1 MDRPGAAVTRRFS
14 WSLPLLAGGIF
25 GALSTLATVGDP
37 DLFWHLAQG
46 RQTVTEGLARID
58 TFSWSVNGLP
68 VLTDQWLGQVIW
80 YEAYAALGWNGIIVL
95 RALLV
100 AAIVTLIVAAA
111 LTAQRR
117 PIVAVV
123 AALPAI
129 ALSRFAWT
137 ERPQLMGLCCF
148 AVLILLL
155 RASAER
161 PRLLIAVPV
170 LIVVWAN
177 LHASFALGLAVTAIA
192 CGELWL
198 RRTDA
203 RRLAAG
209 VVAVSIA
216 ATLLTPSGLS
226 IWTSA
231 SGHFLSP
238 PRVIQEEGVPDV
250 TQPYGF
256 VFAFVVLAV
265 LVTAQLSRPTVL
277 RDAALLVP
285 VLFVSMTAARH
296 TPFFAVA
303 SAPYL
308 AAHAPLAIG
317 AIAARFRVNARLPVF
332 APRVPSLRI
341 DLATAAIALAAV
353 IGAGLLARGEP
364 NLAAYPTGALS
375 SLPPG
380 PGVVNDYDWGGFL
393 IWYAPATPVFID
405 GRLFPYTGDALRD
418 YETLVSLGPTWR
430 DVLARRGARAVLVKP
445 ASPLAVRAR
454 DLRWPIVA
462 ESASYVLFMVPN
474 SR

>member
-1 MDRPGAAVTRRFS
+1 MDCPGAAVTRGFS
-14 WSLPLLAGGIF
+14 WSLPFLTGGIF

-46 RQTVTEGLARID
+46 RQTVMDGLARVD
-58 TFSWSVNGLP
+58 AFSWTVNGLP

-80 YEAYAALGWNGIIVL
+80 YETYAGLGWTGIIVL
-95 RALLV
+95 RAFLV
-100 AAIVTLIVAAA
+100 AAVVTLIVATA
-111 LTAQRR
+111 LSAQRR
-117 PIVAVV
+117 PIVALI
-123 AALPAI
+123 AASPAI
-129 ALSRFAWT
+129 VLTRFAWT

-148 AVLILLL
+148 AVLIFLL
-155 RASAER
+155 RASWAR
-161 PRLLIAVPV
+161 PRLLLAAPA

-177 LHASFALGLAVTAIA
+177 LHASFGLGLAVTAIA
-192 CGELWL
+192 CAELWI
-198 RRTDA
+198 RRPDA
-203 RRLAAG
+203 RRLAVG
-209 VVAVSIA
+209 IVAISVA
-216 ATLLTPSGLS
+216 ATLLTPSGVS

-231 SGHFLSP
+231 GGHFLSP
-238 PRVIQEEGVPDV
+238 PRVVLEEGVPDV

-265 LVTAQLSRPTVL
+265 LVTAQLSRQTDL
-277 RDAALLVP
+277 REAALLVP

-303 SAPYL
+303 SAAYL
-308 AAHAPLAIG
+308 AAHSPDAVG
-317 AIAARFRVNARLPVF
+317 AIAARLRIHTRLPAF
-332 APRVPSLRI
+332 AERVPSMRI
-341 DLATAAIALAAV
+341 DLAMAVIALAAV
-353 IGAGLLARGEP
+353 IGAGSIAHAEP
-364 NLAAYPTGALS
+364 NLSGYPTGALS

-380 PGVVNDYDWGGFL
+380 PGLVNDYDWGGFL

-430 DVLARRGARAVLVKP
+430 DVLARRGVRAILVKP

-462 ESASYVLFMVPN
+462 ESASYVLLMVPN
-474 SR
+474 SH

>member
-1 MDRPGAAVTRRFS
+1 MDRSGAAVTRAFS

-25 GALSTLATVGDP
+25 GALSTFATVGDP

-46 RQTVTEGLARID
+46 RQTVTEGLARVD

-80 YEAYAALGWNGIIVL
+80 YEAYAALGWNGIILL

-100 AAIVTLIVAAA
+100 AAIVTLIVVAA
-111 LTAQRR
+111 LIAQRR
-117 PIVAVV
+117 PIVALI

-129 ALSRFAWT
+129 TLTRFAWT

-148 AVLILLL
+148 AALVLLL
-155 RASAER
+155 RVSAER
-161 PRLLIAVPV
+161 PRVLIAVPA
-170 LIVVWAN
+170 LILLWAN
-177 LHASFALGLAVTAIA
+177 LHASFALGLAITAIA

-198 RRTDA
+198 RRPET
-203 RRLAAG
+203 RRLVVG
-209 VVAVSIA
+209 VVALSIA
-216 ATLLTPSGLS
+216 VTLLTPSGVS

-265 LVTAQLSRPTVL
+265 LVTAQLSRPGAL
-277 RDAALLVP
+277 RDVALLVP

-308 AAHAPLAIG
+308 AAHAPAAVG
-317 AIAARFRVNARLPVF
+317 AIAARLHINLRLPAF
-332 APRVPSLRI
+332 APRVPPVRI
-341 DLATAAIALAAV
+341 DLATAAIALVAV
-353 IGAGLLARGEP
+353 VGAGLLARGEP
-364 NLAAYPTGALS
+364 NLSPYPTGALS

-430 DVLARRGARAVLVKP
+430 DVLARRGARALLVKP
-445 ASPLAVRAR
+445 GSPLAVRAR
-454 DLRWPIVA
+454 DLRWPIVT
-462 ESASYVLFMVPN
+462 ESASYVLFIVPN
-474 SR
+474 SH

>member
-1 MDRPGAAVTRRFS
+1 MDRPGTAVTRTVS

-25 GALSTLATVGDP
+25 GVLSTLATVGDP

-46 RQTVTEGLARID
+46 RQTVTEGLARVD
-58 TFSWSVNGLP
+58 EFSWSVNGLP

-111 LTAQRR
+111 LSAQRR
-117 PIVAVV
+117 PILAMV

-129 ALSRFAWT
+129 ASTRFAWT
-137 ERPQLMGLCCF
+137 ERPQLMGLLCF
-148 AVLILLL
+148 AALILLL

-161 PRLLIAVPV
+161 PRVLLFAPA

-177 LHASFALGLAVTAIA
+177 LHASFALGLGVTAIA
-192 CGELWL
+192 CAELWL
-198 RRTDA
+198 RRPDA
-203 RRLAAG
+203 RALAVG
-209 VVAVSIA
+209 VVAISIA
-216 ATLLTPSGLS
+216 ATLLTPSGIS

-231 SGHFLSP
+231 GGHFLSP

-250 TQPYGF
+250 SQPYGF
-256 VFAFVVLAV
+256 VFAFVVIAV
-265 LVTAQLSRPTVL
+265 LLTAQLSRPTRL
-277 RDAALLVP
+277 RDVALLVP

-303 SAPYL
+303 SVAYL
-308 AAHAPLAIG
+308 AAHAPAAIA
-317 AIAARFRVNARLPVF
+317 AIAARLRINARLPAF
-332 APRVPSLRI
+332 AERVPSVRI
-341 DLATAAIALAAV
+341 DLATGVIALAAV
-353 IGAGLLARGEP
+353 ISAGLVARGEP
-364 NLAAYPTGALS
+364 NLEPYPTGALS

-418 YETLVSLGPTWR
+418 YETLVTLGPTWR
-430 DVLARRGARAVLVKP
+430 DVLVRRGVGALLVKP

-454 DLRWPIVA
+454 DLRWPIVT
-462 ESASYVLFMVPN
+462 ESASYVLFMIPN

>member
-1 MDRPGAAVTRRFS
+1 MDRPGATVTRGFS
-14 WSLPLLAGGIF
+14 WSVPLVAGGIF
-25 GALSTLATVGDP
+25 GVLSTLATVGDP

-46 RQTVTEGLARID
+46 RQTVTEGLARVD
-58 TFSWSVNGLP
+58 SFSWTVNGLP

-80 YEAYAALGWNGIIVL
+80 YGAYAALGWNGIILL

-100 AAIVTLIVAAA
+100 AAIVTLIVATA
-111 LTAQRR
+111 LSAQRR

-129 ALSRFAWT
+129 ALTRFAWS
-137 ERPQLMGLCCF
+137 ERPQLMGLLCF
-148 AVLILLL
+148 TALILLL

-161 PRLLIAVPV
+161 PRLLMAAPG

-177 LHASFALGLAVTAIA
+177 LHASFALGLALVAIA

-203 RRLAAG
+203 RRLAIG
-209 VVAVSIA
+209 VVAVSVA

-250 TQPYGF
+250 TQPYGL
-256 VFAFVVLAV
+256 VFAFVVFAV
-265 LVTAQLSRPTVL
+265 LVTAELSRPTAL
-277 RDAALLVP
+277 REAALLVP

-303 SAPYL
+303 STAYL
-308 AAHAPLAIG
+308 AAHAPVAIG
-317 AIAARFRVNARLPVF
+317 AIAARLRIGVRLPSF
-332 APRVPSLRI
+332 APRVPPLGV
-341 DLATAAIALAAV
+341 DLATGAIALAAV
-353 IGAGLLARGEP
+353 IGAGFIARGEP
-364 NLAAYPTGALS
+364 NLGAYPTGALS

-405 GRLFPYTGDALRD
+405 GRLFPYTGVALRD
-418 YETLVSLGPTWR
+418 YETLVSLGPTWHE
-430 DVLARRGARAVLVKP
+430 VLARRGARAVLLRP
-445 ASPLAVRAR
+445 ASPLAVHAR
-454 DLRWPIVA
+454 DLRWPILA
-462 ESASYVLFMVPN
+462 ESVSYVLFIVPN

>member
-1 MDRPGAAVTRRFS
+1 MDRSRPSVTRAFS
-14 WSLPLLAGGIF
+14 WSLPLFAGGIF
-25 GALSTLATVGDP
+25 GAMSTLATVGDP

-46 RQTVTEGLARID
+46 RQTIADGLARVD
-58 TFSWSVNGLP
+58 TFSWTVNGLP

-117 PIVAVV
+117 PIVAVI

-129 ALSRFAWT
+129 ALTRYAWT

-148 AVLILLL
+148 AALILLL
-155 RASAER
+155 RLSAER
-161 PRLLIAVPV
+161 PRVLMAVPA
-170 LIVVWAN
+170 LILVWAN
-177 LHASFALGLAVTAIA
+177 LHASFALGLAVAAIA
-192 CGELWL
+192 CAVLWL
-198 RRTDA
+198 RRPEA
-203 RRLAAG
+203 RRLALG
-209 VVAVSIA
+209 VVAVSVA
-216 ATLLTPSGLS
+216 LTLLTPSGVS

-231 SGHFLSP
+231 GGHFLSP

-277 RDAALLVP
+277 RDVALLVP

-308 AAHAPLAIG
+308 AAHGPEAVA
-317 AIAARFRVNARLPVF
+317 AIAARFRVNVRLPAFV
-332 APRVPSLRI
+332 PRVPSLRI

-353 IGAGLLARGEP
+353 VGAGLFARGEP
-364 NLAAYPTGALS
+364 NLSAYPTGALS

-430 DVLARRGARAVLVKP
+430 DVVSRRGARALLVKP
-445 ASPLAVRAR
+445 GSPLAVRAR
-454 DLRWPIVA
+454 DLRWPIIT
-462 ESASYVLFMVPN
+462 ESASYVLFIIPN
-474 SR
+474 SH

>member
-1 MDRPGAAVTRRFS
+1 MDRPGPAVTRKFS
-14 WSLPLLAGGIF
+14 WSLPFVAGGIF
-25 GALSTLATVGDP
+25 GVLSTLATVGDP

-46 RQTVTEGLARID
+46 RQTVAQGLTRID
-58 TFSWSVNGLP
+58 EFSWSVNGLP
-68 VLTDQWLGQVIW
+68 VFTDQWFGQVLW
-80 YEAYAALGWNGIIVL
+80 YQAYAAFGWNGIIAL

-100 AAIVTLIVAAA
+100 AGIVTLIVAAA
-111 LTAQRR
+111 LSAQRR
-117 PIVAVV
+117 PIVALI
-123 AALPAI
+123 ATLPAI
-129 ALSRFAWT
+129 ASTRFAWT
-137 ERPQLMGLCCF
+137 ERPQLMGLFCF
-148 AVLILLL
+148 AVLVFLL

-161 PRLLIAVPV
+161 PRLLLAAPLFI
-170 LIVVWAN
+170 LVWAN
-177 LHASFALGLAVTAIA
+177 LHASFALGLGVIAIVCA
-192 CGELWL
+192 ELWL
-198 RRTDA
+198 RRPDA
-203 RRLAAG
+203 RVLAVG
-209 VVAVSIA
+209 VVAASVA
-216 ATLLTPSGLS
+216 VTLLTPSGVS

-231 SGHFLSP
+231 GGHFLSP

-256 VFAFVVLAV
+256 VFAFVVIAV
-265 LVTAQLSRPTVL
+265 LITAQLARPTSL
-277 RDAALLVP
+277 RDVALLVP

-308 AAHAPLAIG
+308 AAHAPAALG
-317 AIAARFRVNARLPVF
+317 AIAALLRINARVPAF

-341 DLATAAIALAAV
+341 DLAAAGIALAAV
-353 IGAGLLARGEP
+353 ISAGSIARGEP
-364 NLAAYPTGALS
+364 NLEPYPVGALS

-430 DVLARRGARAVLVKP
+430 DVLARRGARAVLAKP

-454 DLRWPIVA
+454 DLRWPIVT
-462 ESASYVLFMVPN
+462 ESASYVLFLVPN

>member
-14 WSLPLLAGGIF
+14 WSLPLFTGGIF
-25 GALSTLATVGDP
+25 GALSTAATVGDP

-46 RQTVTEGLARID
+46 RQTVTEGLARVD
-58 TFSWSVNGLP
+58 VFSWTVNGLP

-80 YEAYAALGWNGIIVL
+80 YEAYAAVGWTGIIVL
-95 RALLV
+95 RGLLV
-100 AAIVTLIVAAA
+100 AAAVTLIVASA
-111 LTAQRR
+111 LLAQRR
-117 PIVAVV
+117 PIVAVM

-129 ALSRFAWT
+129 VLTRFAWT

-148 AVLILLL
+148 AALILLL
-155 RASAER
+155 RASAQR
-161 PRLLIAVPV
+161 PRLLLAAPA

-192 CGELWL
+192 CAELWI
-198 RRTDA
+198 RRPDA
-203 RRLAAG
+203 RRLAVG
-209 VVAVSIA
+209 VVAISIA
-216 ATLLTPSGLS
+216 ATLLTPSGVS

-238 PRVIQEEGVPDV
+238 PRVVLEEGVPDV

-265 LVTAQLSRPTVL
+265 LVTAQLSRQTDL
-277 RDAALLVP
+277 REAALLVP

-303 SAPYL
+303 SAGYL
-308 AAHAPLAIG
+308 AAHAPDAVG
-317 AIAARFRVNARLPVF
+317 AIAARLRINARMPAF
-332 APRVPSLRI
+332 AARVPSVRV
-341 DLATAAIALAAV
+341 DLATAAVALVAV
-353 IGAGLLARGEP
+353 IAAGGVARAEP
-364 NLAAYPTGALS
+364 NLSAYPTGALS

-380 PGVVNDYDWGGFL
+380 PGLVNDYDWGGFL

-418 YETLVSLGPTWR
+418 YETVVSLGPTWR
-430 DVLARRGARAVLVKP
+430 DVLARRGARALLVKP
-445 ASPLAVRAR
+445 FSPLAVRAR
-454 DLRWPIVA
+454 DLRWPILA

>member
-1 MDRPGAAVTRRFS
+1 MDRPRTTVIRTVS
-14 WSLPLLAGGIF
+14 WSMPLIVGGIF
-25 GALSTLATVGDP
+25 GVLSTLATIGDP

-46 RQTVTEGLARID
+46 RQTVTEGLARVD
-58 TFSWSVNGLP
+58 VFSWSVNGLP

-80 YEAYAALGWNGIIVL
+80 YEAYAALGWNGIILL
-95 RALLV
+95 RGLLV
-100 AAIVTLIVAAA
+100 ASIVTLIVAGA
-111 LTAQRR
+111 LIAQRR
-117 PIVAVV
+117 PIIAVV

-129 ALSRFAWT
+129 TLTRFAWT
-137 ERPQLMGLCCF
+137 ERPQLMGLLCF
-148 AVLILLL
+148 TALILLL
-155 RASAER
+155 RASAGR
-161 PRLLIAVPV
+161 PRLLIAVPA

-177 LHASFALGLAVTAIA
+177 LHASFALGLAITAIA

-198 RRTDA
+198 RRSDA
-203 RRLAAG
+203 RRLAVG
-209 VVAVSIA
+209 VVALSVI

-231 SGHFLSP
+231 GGHFLSP
-238 PRVIQEEGVPDV
+238 PRIIQEEGVPDV

-265 LVTAQLSRPTVL
+265 LVTAQLSHGSAL
-277 RDAALLVP
+277 REAALLVP
-285 VLFVSMTAARH
+285 VLFVSMSAARH

-303 SAPYL
+303 SAAYL
-308 AAHAPLAIG
+308 AAHAPAAIG
-317 AIAARFRVNARLPVF
+317 AITALFRIHVRLPDF

-341 DLATAAIALAAV
+341 DLASGAIALAAV
-353 IGAGLLARGEP
+353 IGAGSIARGEP
-364 NLAAYPTGALS
+364 NLGAYPTGALS

-380 PGVVNDYDWGGFL
+380 PGLVNDYDWGGFL

-418 YETLVSLGPTWR
+418 YETLVSLSPTWR
-430 DVLARRGARAVLVKP
+430 EVLSRRGARAVLLKP

-454 DLRWPIVA
+454 DLRWPILA
-462 ESASYVLFMVPN
+462 ESVSYVVFIVPN

>member
-1 MDRPGAAVTRRFS
+1 MDHPGPAVTRKFS
-14 WSLPLLAGGIF
+14 WSLPFVAGGIF

-46 RQTVTEGLARID
+46 RQTVAQGLTRFD
-58 TFSWSVNGLP
+58 EFSWSVNGLP
-68 VLTDQWLGQVIW
+68 VFTDQWFGQVLW
-80 YEAYAALGWNGIIVL
+80 YQAYAAFGWNGIIVL

-100 AAIVTLIVAAA
+100 AAIVTLVVAAA
-111 LTAQRR
+111 LSAQRR
-117 PIVAVV
+117 PIIALVAT
-123 AALPAI
+123 LPAI
-129 ALSRFAWT
+129 ASTRFAWT
-137 ERPQLMGLCCF
+137 ERPQLMGLFCF
-148 AVLILLL
+148 AVLVFFL

-161 PRLLIAVPV
+161 PRLLLAAPA

-177 LHASFALGLAVTAIA
+177 LHASFALGLGVIAIA
-192 CGELWL
+192 CAELWVRRPDL
-198 RRTDA
+198 RA
-203 RRLAAG
+203 LAVG
-209 VVAVSIA
+209 VVAISVA
-216 ATLLTPSGLS
+216 ATILTPSGVS

-231 SGHFLSP
+231 GGHFLSP

-250 TQPYGF
+250 TEPYGF
-256 VFAFVVLAV
+256 VFAFVVIAV
-265 LVTAQLSRPTVL
+265 LITAQLSL
-277 RDAALLVP
+277 RTSLREVALLIP

-308 AAHAPLAIG
+308 AAHAPEAIA
-317 AIAARFRVNARLPVF
+317 AIAARLRINARVPAF
-332 APRVPSLRI
+332 APRVPSLGI
-341 DLATAAIALAAV
+341 DLATGAFALAAV
-353 IGAGLLARGEP
+353 IGAGFIARGAP
-364 NLAAYPTGALS
+364 NLDPYPVGALS

-405 GRLFPYTGDALRD
+405 GRLFPYTGDAIRD

-430 DVLARRGARAVLVKP
+430 DVLARRGARAIIVKP
-445 ASPLAVRAR
+445 GSPLAVRAR
-454 DLRWPIVA
+454 DLRWQIVT

>member
-1 MDRPGAAVTRRFS
+1 MDRPGAAVTRKFS
-14 WSLPLLAGGIF
+14 WSLPLLVGGIF
-25 GALSTLATVGDP
+25 GVLSTLATIGDP

-46 RQTVTEGLARID
+46 RQTVTDGLARVD

-111 LTAQRR
+111 LSAQRR
-117 PIVAVV
+117 PILAVV

-129 ALSRFAWT
+129 TLTRFAWT
-137 ERPQLMGLCCF
+137 ERPQLMGLLCF
-148 AVLILLL
+148 TALVLLL
-155 RASAER
+155 RAAAER
-161 PRLLIAVPV
+161 PRLLMAAPA

-177 LHASFALGLAVTAIA
+177 LHASFALGLAVTGIA

-198 RRTDA
+198 RRPDA
-203 RRLAAG
+203 RRLAVG

-231 SGHFLSP
+231 GGHFLSP
-238 PRVIQEEGVPDV
+238 PRVVQEEGVPDV
-250 TQPYGF
+250 TQPYGL
-256 VFAFVVLAV
+256 VFAFIVLAV
-265 LVTAQLSRPTVL
+265 LVTAQLSRPTAL
-277 RDAALLVP
+277 RDVALLVP

-303 SAPYL
+303 SVAYL
-308 AAHAPLAIG
+308 AAHAPEAIG
-317 AIAARFRVNARLPVF
+317 VIVARVRISARLPDL
-332 APRVPSLRI
+332 APRVPSVRI
-341 DLATAAIALAAV
+341 DLATGVIALAAIV
-353 IGAGLLARGEP
+353 GAGFVARGEP
-364 NLAAYPTGALS
+364 NLAAYPTGVLS

-418 YETLVSLGPTWR
+418 YETLANLGPTWR

-445 ASPLAVRAR
+445 ASALAVRAR

-462 ESASYVLFMVPN
+462 ESASYVLFIVPN

>member
-1 MDRPGAAVTRRFS
+1 MTRRFS
-14 WSLPLLAGGIF
+14 WSLPLMTGGIF
-25 GALSTLATVGDP
+25 GAISTLATVGDP

-46 RQTVTEGLARID
+46 RQTVTEGLARVD
-58 TFSWSVNGLP
+58 AFSWSVKGLP
-68 VLTDQWLGQVIW
+68 VLTDQWFGQVIW

-111 LTAQRR
+111 LRAQRR
-117 PIVAVV
+117 PIFALI
-123 AALPAI
+123 ATLPAI
-129 ALSRFAWT
+129 ALTRFAWT
-137 ERPQLMGLCCF
+137 ERPQLMGLLCF
-148 AVLILLL
+148 AVLVLLL
-155 RASAER
+155 QASAER
-161 PRLLIAVPV
+161 PRLLMAVPA

-177 LHASFALGLAVTAIA
+177 LHASFALGLGVTAIA
-192 CGELWL
+192 CAELWL
-198 RRTDA
+198 RRPDA
-203 RRLAAG
+203 RRLVVGVIAA
-209 VVAVSIA
+209 SIA
-216 ATLLTPSGLS
+216 ATLLTPSGLT

-238 PRVIQEEGVPDV
+238 PRIILEEGVPDV

-256 VFAFVVLAV
+256 VFAFIVLAV

-277 RDAALLVP
+277 REVALLVP

-303 SAPYL
+303 SASYL
-308 AAHAPLAIG
+308 AAHAPDAI
-317 AIAARFRVNARLPVF
+317 AFVAARFRINAHFPAF
-332 APRVPSLRI
+332 APRVPPLRI
-341 DLATAAIALAAV
+341 DVAMAAIALAAV
-353 IGAGLLARGEP
+353 VGTGLLARGEP
-364 NLAAYPTGALS
+364 DLSAYPTGVLS

-445 ASPLAVRAR
+445 GSPLAVRAR
-454 DLRWPIVA
+454 DLRWSVVA
-462 ESASYVLFMVPN
+462 ESVSYVLFIVPN

>member
-1 MDRPGAAVTRRFS
+1 MDRPVAAVTRGFS
-14 WSLPLLAGGIF
+14 WSLPLLSGGIF
-25 GALSTLATVGDP
+25 GALSTIATIGDP

-46 RQTVTEGLARID
+46 RQTVTDGLARVD
-58 TFSWSVNGLP
+58 VFSWSVNGLP

-80 YEAYAALGWNGIIVL
+80 YEAYVALGWNGIIVL

-100 AAIVTLIVAAA
+100 AATVTLIVAAA
-111 LTAQRR
+111 LMAQRR
-117 PIVAVV
+117 PIVALI

-129 ALSRFAWT
+129 TLTRFAWT

-148 AVLILLL
+148 AGLILLL
-155 RASAER
+155 RASSAR
-161 PRLLIAVPV
+161 PRVLMAVPA
-170 LIVVWAN
+170 LILVWAN
-177 LHASFALGLAVTAIA
+177 LHASFALGLAVAAIA
-192 CGELWL
+192 CAELWL
-198 RRTDA
+198 RRPEA
-203 RRLAAG
+203 RRLAGG
-209 VVAVSIA
+209 VVALSVLV
-216 ATLLTPSGLS
+216 TLLTPSGIS

-265 LVTAQLSRPTVL
+265 LVTAQLSRPTML
-277 RDAALLVP
+277 RDVALLMP

-296 TPFFAVA
+296 TPFFAVV

-308 AAHAPLAIG
+308 AAHAPAAVG
-317 AIAARFRVNARLPVF
+317 AIAARLRISVRLPAF
-332 APRVPSLRI
+332 PPRVPSLRI
-341 DLATAAIALAAV
+341 DVAMVVIAIVAV
-353 IGAGLLARGEP
+353 VGAGLFARGEP
-364 NLAAYPTGALS
+364 NLSPYPIGALS

-418 YETLVSLGPTWR
+418 YETVVSLGPTWR
-430 DVLARRGARAVLVKP
+430 DVLARRGARALLLKP

-454 DLRWPIVA
+454 DLRWPIVT
-462 ESASYVLFMVPN
+462 ESVSYVLFLVPN

>member
-1 MDRPGAAVTRRFS
+1 MDRSRPSVTRAFS
-14 WSLPLLAGGIF
+14 WSLPLFAGGIF
-25 GALSTLATVGDP
+25 GATSTLATVGDP

-46 RQTVTEGLARID
+46 RQTITDGLARVD
-58 TFSWSVNGLP
+58 TFSWTVNGLP

-80 YEAYAALGWNGIIVL
+80 YEAYAALGWNGIIVV

-117 PIVAVV
+117 PIVAVI

-129 ALSRFAWT
+129 ALTRYAWT

-148 AVLILLL
+148 AALILLL
-155 RASAER
+155 RLSAER
-161 PRLLIAVPV
+161 PRVLMAVPA
-170 LIVVWAN
+170 LILVWAN
-177 LHASFALGLAVTAIA
+177 LHASFALGLAVAAIA
-192 CGELWL
+192 CAELWL
-198 RRTDA
+198 RRPDA
-203 RRLAAG
+203 RRLALG
-209 VVAVSIA
+209 VVAVSVA
-216 ATLLTPSGLS
+216 VTLLTPSGVS

-265 LVTAQLSRPTVL
+265 LVTAQLSRPTAL
-277 RDAALLVP
+277 RDVALLVP

-308 AAHAPLAIG
+308 AAHGPEAVA
-317 AIAARFRVNARLPVF
+317 AIAARFRVNVRLPAFV
-332 APRVPSLRI
+332 PRVPSLRI

-353 IGAGLLARGEP
+353 VGAGLFARGEP
-364 NLAAYPTGALS
+364 NLSVYPTGALS

-393 IWYAPATPVFID
+393 IWYAPATPVFVD
-405 GRLFPYTGDALRD
+405 GRLFPYIGEALDDYRAVIGLHPDWRQVLLKRGIRTVLVAPSDAIA
-418 YETLVSLGPTWR
+418 VQGAALGWPI
-430 DVLARRGARAVLVKP
+430 LARTPEWVM
-445 ASPLAVRAR
+445 
-454 DLRWPIVA
+454 LR
-462 ESASYVLFMVPN
+462 VP
-474 SR
+474 

>member
-1 MDRPGAAVTRRFS
+1 MDCLGAAVTRTFS
-14 WSLPLLAGGIF
+14 WSLPFLTGGIF

-46 RQTVTEGLARID
+46 RQTVTEGLARVD
-58 TFSWSVNGLP
+58 VFSWTVNGLP

-80 YEAYAALGWNGIIVL
+80 YEAYACFGWTGIIVL

-100 AAIVTLIVAAA
+100 AAVVTLIVATA
-111 LTAQRR
+111 LGAQRR
-117 PIVAVV
+117 PIVALI

-129 ALSRFAWT
+129 VLTRFAWT

-148 AVLILLL
+148 AVLIFLV
-155 RASAER
+155 RASWTR
-161 PRLLIAVPV
+161 PRLLLAAPA

-192 CGELWL
+192 CAELWI
-198 RRTDA
+198 RRPNA
-203 RRLAAG
+203 RRLAVG
-209 VVAVSIA
+209 VVAISLA
-216 ATLLTPSGLS
+216 ATLLTPSGVS

-231 SGHFLSP
+231 GGHFLSP
-238 PRVIQEEGVPDV
+238 PRVVQEEGVPDV

-265 LVTAQLSRPTVL
+265 LVTAQLSRQTDL
-277 RDAALLVP
+277 REAALLVP

-296 TPFFAVA
+296 TPFFALA
-303 SAPYL
+303 SAAYL
-308 AAHAPLAIG
+308 AAHAPDAVG
-317 AIAARFRVNARLPVF
+317 AIAARLRIRARLPAF
-332 APRVPSLRI
+332 AERVPSMRI
-341 DLATAAIALAAV
+341 DLATAVIALAAV
-353 IGAGLLARGEP
+353 IGAGSIAHAEP
-364 NLAAYPTGALS
+364 NLSAYPTGALS

-380 PGVVNDYDWGGFL
+380 PGLVNDYDWGGFL

-418 YETLVSLGPTWR
+418 YETVVSLGPTWR
-430 DVLARRGARAVLVKP
+430 DVLARRGVRAILVKP

-462 ESASYVLFMVPN
+462 ESASYVLLMVPN
-474 SR
+474 SH

>member
-1 MDRPGAAVTRRFS
+1 MDRPVAAVNRIFS

-25 GALSTLATVGDP
+25 GVLSTFATIGDP

-46 RQTVTEGLARID
+46 RQTVTDGLARVD
-58 TFSWSVNGLP
+58 VFSWTVNGLP

-80 YEAYAALGWNGIIVL
+80 YEAYAALGWNGIILL

-111 LTAQRR
+111 LFAQRR

-129 ALSRFAWT
+129 TLTRFAWT

-148 AVLILLL
+148 AALVLLLRMSNDRPRVLMAVPPLILL
-155 RASAER
+155 
-161 PRLLIAVPV
+161 
-170 LIVVWAN
+170 WAN
-177 LHASFALGLAVTAIA
+177 LHASFALGLAVTGIVCA
-192 CGELWL
+192 ELWL
-198 RRTDA
+198 RRPDL
-203 RRLAAG
+203 RRLLVA
-209 VVAVSIA
+209 VVALSVA
-216 ATLLTPSGLS
+216 VTLLTPSGIS

-256 VFAFVVLAV
+256 VFAFIVLAV
-265 LVTAQLSRPTVL
+265 IVTAELSGTSTL
-277 RDAALLVP
+277 REVALLVP

-308 AAHAPLAIG
+308 AAHAPDAIG
-317 AIAARFRVNARLPVF
+317 SIAARLRINVRLPAF
-332 APRVPSLRI
+332 APRIPSLRV
-341 DLATAAIALAAV
+341 DLATAAVALAAV
-353 IGAGLLARGEP
+353 IGAGLVARGEP
-364 NLAAYPTGALS
+364 NLSPYPTGALS

-430 DVLARRGARAVLVKP
+430 DVLARRGARALLVRP
-445 ASPLAVRAR
+445 GSPLAVRAR
-454 DLRWPIVA
+454 DLRWPIVT
-462 ESASYVLFMVPN
+462 ESASYVLFLVPN